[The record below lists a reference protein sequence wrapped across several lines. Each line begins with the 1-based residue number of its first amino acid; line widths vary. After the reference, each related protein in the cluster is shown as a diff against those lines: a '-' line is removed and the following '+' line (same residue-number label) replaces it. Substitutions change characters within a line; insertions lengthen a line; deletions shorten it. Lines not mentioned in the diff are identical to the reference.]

1 MIKLSET
8 TLSKITNDQTEI
20 NYLNSRAFDLKRQL
34 KKTQKRT
41 GLDRFEIS
49 LIVSKENAVR
59 VSRTYFDR
67 VTSLERFKKQGDLRK
82 NKYEEIIQTMT
93 CIV

>member
-1 MIKLSET
+1 MIKLSES
-8 TLSKITNDQTEI
+8 TLSKITNDPIEI
-20 NYLNSRAFDLKRQL
+20 KYLNSRAFDLKRQL

-67 VTSLERFKKQGDLRK
+67 ITSLERFKKQGDLRK

>member
-1 MIKLSET
+1 MIKLSES
-8 TLSKITNDQTEI
+8 TLSKITNDPIEI
-20 NYLNSRAFDLKRQL
+20 KYLNSRAFDLKRQL

-93 CIV
+93 CII

>member
-20 NYLNSRAFDLKRQL
+20 NYLNSRAFDLKRYL

-41 GLDRFEIS
+41 GLNRFEIS
-49 LIVSKENAVR
+49 LIVSKEAAINP
-59 VSRTYFDR
+59 SRTYMDKI
-67 VTSLERFKKQGDLRK
+67 TSLTRYKKMGDLSK
-82 NKYEEIIQTMT
+82 SKYEEIIQAMT
-93 CIV
+93 CII

>member
-1 MIKLSET
+1 MIKLSES
-8 TLSKITNDQTEI
+8 TLSKITNDPIEI
-20 NYLNSRAFDLKRQL
+20 KYLNSRAFDLKRQL

-82 NKYEEIIQTMT
+82 NKYEEIIQAMT
-93 CIV
+93 CII

>member
-1 MIKLSET
+1 MIKLSES
-8 TLSKITNDQTEI
+8 TLSKITNDPIEI
-20 NYLNSRAFDLKRQL
+20 KYLNSRAFDLKRQL

-82 NKYEEIIQTMT
+82 NKYEEIIQTMA

>member
-1 MIKLSET
+1 MKLSEN
-8 TLSKITNDQTEI
+8 TLLKITNDRAEI
-20 NYLNSRAFDLKRQL
+20 HYINSRAFDLKRHL

-49 LIVSKENAVR
+49 LIVSKVASINPSE
-59 VSRTYFDR
+59 TYMDR
-67 VTSLERFKKQGDLRK
+67 ITSLKRFKNMGDLSK
-82 NKYEEIIQTMT
+82 SKYEEIIQAMT

>member
-1 MIKLSET
+1 MKLSEN
-8 TLSKITNDQTEI
+8 TLLKITNDQTEI
-20 NYLNSRAFDLKRQL
+20 HYINSRAFDLKRYL

-49 LIVSKENAVR
+49 LIVSKVASINPSE
-59 VSRTYFDR
+59 TYMDR
-67 VTSLERFKKQGDLRK
+67 ITSLKRFKNMGDLSK
-82 NKYEEIIQTMT
+82 SKYEEIIQAMT

>member
-20 NYLNSRAFDLKRQL
+20 NYLNSRAFDLKRHL

-41 GLDRFEIS
+41 GLNRFEIS
-49 LIVSKENAVR
+49 LIV
-59 VSRTYFDR
+59 
-67 VTSLERFKKQGDLRK
+67 
-82 NKYEEIIQTMT
+82 
-93 CIV
+93 

>member
-1 MIKLSET
+1 MKLSEN
-8 TLSKITNDQTEI
+8 TLLKITNDQAEI
-20 NYLNSRAFDLKRQL
+20 HYINSRAFDLKRHL

-49 LIVSKENAVR
+49 LIVSKVASINPSE
-59 VSRTYFDR
+59 TYMDR
-67 VTSLERFKKQGDLRK
+67 ITSLKRFKNMGDLSK
-82 NKYEEIIQTMT
+82 SKYEEIIQAMT

>member
-1 MIKLSET
+1 MKLSET

-20 NYLNSRAFDLKRQL
+20 HYINSRAFDLKRHL

-49 LIVSKENAVR
+49 LIVSKVASINPSE
-59 VSRTYFDR
+59 TYMDR
-67 VTSLERFKKQGDLRK
+67 ITSLKRFKNMGDLSK
-82 NKYEEIIQTMT
+82 SKYEEIIQAMT
-93 CIV
+93 CII

>member
-1 MIKLSET
+1 MKLSEN
-8 TLSKITNDQTEI
+8 TLLKITNDQAEI
-20 NYLNSRAFDLKRQL
+20 HYINSRAFDLKRYL

-49 LIVSKENAVR
+49 LIVSKVASINPSE
-59 VSRTYFDR
+59 TYMDR
-67 VTSLERFKKQGDLRK
+67 ITSLKRFKNMGDLSK
-82 NKYEEIIQTMT
+82 SKYEEIIQAMT

>member
-20 NYLNSRAFDLKRQL
+20 NYLNSRAFDLKRHL

-41 GLDRFEIS
+41 GLNRFEIS
-49 LIVSKENAVR
+49 LIVSKKAAINP
-59 VSRTYFDR
+59 SRTYLDKII
-67 VTSLERFKKQGDLRK
+67 SLTRYKKMGDLSK
-82 NKYEEIIQTMT
+82 SKYEEIIQAMT

>member
-20 NYLNSRAFDLKRQL
+20 NYLNSRAFDLKRHL

-41 GLDRFEIS
+41 GLNRFEIS

-67 VTSLERFKKQGDLRK
+67 ITSLERFKKQGDIK
-82 NKYEEIIQTMT
+82 KYQYDKIIQTMT

>member
-20 NYLNSRAFDLKRQL
+20 NYLNSRAFDLKRHL

-41 GLDRFEIS
+41 GLNRFEIS
-49 LIVSKENAVR
+49 LIASKVASINPSE
-59 VSRTYFDR
+59 TYMAR
-67 VTSLERFKKQGDLRK
+67 ITSLKRFKNMGDLSK
-82 NKYEEIIQTMT
+82 SKYEEIIQAMT
-93 CIV
+93 CII

>member
-20 NYLNSRAFDLKRQL
+20 NYLNSRAFDLKRHL

-41 GLDRFEIS
+41 GLNRFEIS
-49 LIVSKENAVR
+49 LIVSKVASINPSE
-59 VSRTYFDR
+59 TYMDR
-67 VTSLERFKKQGDLRK
+67 ITSLKRFKNMGDLDK
-82 NKYEEIIQTMT
+82 SKYEEIIQVMT
-93 CIV
+93 CII

>member
-20 NYLNSRAFDLKRQL
+20 NYLNSRAFDLKRHL

-41 GLDRFEIS
+41 GLNRFEIS
-49 LIVSKENAVR
+49 LIVSRENAVR

-67 VTSLERFKKQGDLRK
+67 ITSLERFKKQGDLRK